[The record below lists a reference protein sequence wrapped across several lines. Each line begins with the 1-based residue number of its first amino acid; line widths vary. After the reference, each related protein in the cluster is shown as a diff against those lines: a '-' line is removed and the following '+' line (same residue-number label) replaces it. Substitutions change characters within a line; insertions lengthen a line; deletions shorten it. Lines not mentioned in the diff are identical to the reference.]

1 MLWTKKKKN
10 ISPVPSSVEI
20 SLLKRA
26 YAAHPNNHRVLGKLI
41 EGLLHE
47 NQLDQAI
54 KLCKDHRR
62 QYTHDDYV
70 YALLTYL
77 YRKSGNFDA
86 LIEAGEAALEHSPR
100 VDTRIQLAYAYA
112 QMDLYDQAADSLPPE
127 EQYSAMQTNLL
138 RVVLQTLLRI
148 QQPEQVCQI
157 YQALQPSQ
165 LFDSGLKSNYL
176 KALYKL
182 GRQAELDRIIN
193 YRDLIKEYQLAELYD
208 GQDIG
213 KLNNELETFFL
224 FHPKQQYEPGNHTT
238 RYGSQMHFESDWH
251 PALGELEGK
260 IKAVVERYLSEQ
272 ASLDANNDQLFTLN
286 LWSNVLNRK
295 GYQISHIHP
304 DAFVSGVYYVTV
316 PKSITPAEQAGGRQ
330 GYLLFSQTESDSHH
344 YVQPEEG
351 LTVLFPSYFY
361 HETLPLENDE
371 TRICV
376 AFDVVKEPV

>member
-10 ISPVPSSVEI
+10 INPVPSSVEI

-26 YAAHPNNHRVLGKLI
+26 YAAHPNNHRVLDKLI

-62 QYTHDDYV
+62 QYTQDDHV

-86 LIEAGEAALEHSPR
+86 LIEAGAAALEHSPR
-100 VDTRIQLAYAYA
+100 VDTRVQLAYAYA
-112 QMDLYDQAADSLPPE
+112 QMGLYDQAADSLPPK
-127 EQYSAMQTNLL
+127 EQFSTIQTNQL
-138 RVVLQTLLRI
+138 RVVLETLLRI

-260 IKAVVERYLSEQ
+260 IKAAVEHYLSEQ
-272 ASLDANNDQLFTLN
+272 ASLDANNQLFTLN
-286 LWSNVLNRK
+286 LWSNVLNKK
-295 GYQISHIHP
+295 GHQISHTHP
-304 DAFVSGVYYVTV
+304 DAFISGVYYISV
-316 PKSITPAEQAGGRQ
+316 PTSIKQAKETDDRQ
-330 GYLLFSQTESDSHH
+330 GHLLFTQAENLNHR
-344 YVQPEEG
+344 YVKPEEG
-351 LTVLFPSYFY
+351 LIAIFPSYLY
-361 HETLPLENDE
+361 HQTLPLEHDE
-371 TRICV
+371 FRVCV
-376 AFDVVKEPV
+376 AFDVVKED